1 MKHVFSDSFLA
12 AIERLSLEIK
22 RSPPRA
28 AHGSHLSNRTGQSL
42 EFRDFQNYTPGDD
55 LRRVDWNIYRR
66 TKHLFVRRFERPT
79 AVPVFIL
86 VDASASML
94 LEEPSRYATAA
105 RMAAAVAS
113 AAIASQNPVYVEI
126 ADGGG
131 RSGSGAPRAITG
143 RRGLVR
149 VLADLAADRAE
160 GGSGIGAD
168 LEALRPFLASKGS
181 GILVLISDFF
191 DERGADALVDA
202 LRLTPQRLVLC
213 RVTQPWDT
221 NPELSGDFELLD
233 CETDAKLHLSTD
245 TAVLDRYKT
254 AYRTYFDRIDT
265 YVAARG
271 AKQVLINAA
280 QDTIPQLETLFP
292 SGVMTL

>member
-1 MKHVFSDSFLA
+1 MKHVFSDTFLA
-12 AIERLSLEIK
+12 AISGLSLEIK

-28 AHGSHLSNRTGQSL
+28 AHGNHLSNRTGQSL

-55 LRRVDWNIYRR
+55 LRRVDWNIYQR

-86 VDASASML
+86 VDASASMQ
-94 LEEPSRYATAA
+94 LENPTRYATAA

-113 AAIASQNPVYVEI
+113 AAIASQNPVFVEI

-149 VLADLAADRAE
+149 VLADLAADRAD

-181 GILVLISDFF
+181 GVLVLISDFF
-191 DERGADALVDA
+191 DERGADSIVEA
-202 LRLTPQRLVLC
+202 LRLTPQRLVLV
-213 RVTQPWDT
+213 RVTQPWDADPT
-221 NPELSGDFELLD
+221 LAGDFELVD
-233 CETDAKLHLSTD
+233 CETEANLHVSTD
-245 TAVLDRYKT
+245 NAVLERYRT
-254 AYRTYFDRIDT
+254 AYRSYFDRIDT
-265 YVAARG
+265 FVAARG
-271 AKQVLINAA
+271 CKQAMVNASE
-280 QDTIPQLETLFP
+280 DTLPQLERLFP
-292 SGVMTL
+292 NGVMTL